1 MEIVEGVT
9 SSVAVDSIYK
19 RRKLMRLKI
28 TLVLMSLLCIL
39 SGSTMKAMATENIE
53 DARLEREYIT
63 VNIYGNDKEM
73 PIYKD
78 REAVLSYINEKYT
91 DVLEYIKDKYRL
103 SDLSMD
109 TWEDFNTYV
118 NLEDQKLSLEDAYG
132 RDICDIS
139 KIFDIFENDMY
150 IEESGMFYKANYN
163 PQPRTTIGIDLD
175 AAIAYATKYATSPN
189 KKEYKYFDG
198 GDCTNFVSQILEA
211 GGIEQEE
218 YDDKNSGWWH
228 KKESGMFGVKHKYSI
243 SFIRASTFAN
253 YMGVSY
259 DTSNHFDFSNE
270 LEIGDII
277 GYDKDYDGDWNHM
290 AFVTDKRDRIINKNG
305 RRYYDYKVA
314 QHTGNYHKWV
324 SDKDNHWEEI
334 EEKGYGYGI
343 IRR

>member
-9 SSVAVDSIYK
+9 SSVAVDFIYK

-28 TLVLMSLLCIL
+28 TLVLMFLLCIL

-91 DVLEYIKDKYRL
+91 DVLEYLKDKYRL

-150 IEESGMFYKANYN
+150 IEESGMF
-163 PQPRTTIGIDLD
+163 
-175 AAIAYATKYATSPN
+175 
-189 KKEYKYFDG
+189 
-198 GDCTNFVSQILEA
+198 
-211 GGIEQEE
+211 
-218 YDDKNSGWWH
+218 
-228 KKESGMFGVKHKYSI
+228 GVKHKYSI

-270 LEIGDII
+270 LEIGYII
-277 GYDKDYDGDWNHM
+277 GYDKDYDGDCNHM
-290 AFVTDKRDRIINKNG
+290 AVVTDKRVNKNG

>member
-9 SSVAVDSIYK
+9 SSVAVDFIYK

-28 TLVLMSLLCIL
+28 TLVLMFLLCIL
-39 SGSTMKAMATENIE
+39 SGPTMKAMATENIE

-150 IEESGMFYKANYN
+150 IEESDMFYKANDN

-175 AAIAYATKYATSPN
+175 ATIAYATKYATSPN

-198 GDCTNFVSQILEA
+198 G
-211 GGIEQEE
+211 
-218 YDDKNSGWWH
+218 
-228 KKESGMFGVKHKYSI
+228 
-243 SFIRASTFAN
+243 
-253 YMGVSY
+253 
-259 DTSNHFDFSNE
+259 
-270 LEIGDII
+270 
-277 GYDKDYDGDWNHM
+277 
-290 AFVTDKRDRIINKNG
+290 VTDKRDRIINKNG